1 MNLEVAYSLGT
12 ERFLDAFSKLAEM
25 TSKRTGVDHLKERE
39 HSIKEK
45 AVISIHQPD
54 AIIDGA
60 VSEILIKW
68 TVRENLR
75 RGTQQRKRNT
85 EMIY

>member
-1 MNLEVAYSLGT
+1 M
-12 ERFLDAFSKLAEM
+12 
-25 TSKRTGVDHLKERE
+25 KEQE
-39 HSIKEK
+39 PSIKDK

-54 AIIDGA
+54 PIIDGA

-75 RGTQQRKRNT
+75 RGTQQHKWNT
-85 EMIY
+85 DLIY